1 MLYNLF
7 AVLILLGWI
16 FSGVYAL
23 DFISGKIG
31 ENARGRKWLNL
42 AAVFFGPFVLL
53 GVWASSAFRK
63 EESGEAGASV
73 PVVVRGKGKR
83 GAPVALLTDRAGNP
97 VMPLD
102 NRPPAVEAMETV
114 YQLMQEAVERKAT
127 RVIVQPDLEGEYH
140 VRFRIDGAE
149 ENISSLGALQG
160 GSLVSAFKHAAG
172 MSTSERRSSQSG
184 GFFLQTGKAPLNCP
198 AQSSRSGGGEQIVVR
213 LGTIEAVPPLEGL
226 GIPAG
231 GLAELRELLGG
242 GSGLVLLLGRP
253 GSGLTT
259 TMYSILQSPEL
270 AERRIAS
277 FESPVE
283 FKLDNVMQNEV
294 DPHRGNTLL
303 KLLGNAIND
312 GADTLAVG
320 NLNDAESARLTV
332 NFARNGK
339 LSIAVLDCATPLEAF
354 ARFEKWEIT
363 PRMLG
368 GMPLCLLSQAL
379 ARKTGGGYAAV
390 FDLPDRSALDSA
402 LETKGVTIDMVR
414 QAIGKGGD
422 GTGLME
428 ELDILVND
436 GTITRDEA
444 ARVVKT
450 IARKG
455 E

>member
-63 EESGEAGASV
+63 EESGEEGASV

-83 GAPVALLTDRAGNP
+83 GAPAALLTDRAGNP
-97 VMPLD
+97 VTPLD

-213 LGTIEAVPPLEGL
+213 L
-226 GIPAG
+226 
-231 GLAELRELLGG
+231 
-242 GSGLVLLLGRP
+242 
-253 GSGLTT
+253 
-259 TMYSILQSPEL
+259 
-270 AERRIAS
+270 
-277 FESPVE
+277 
-283 FKLDNVMQNEV
+283 
-294 DPHRGNTLL
+294 
-303 KLLGNAIND
+303 
-312 GADTLAVG
+312 
-320 NLNDAESARLTV
+320 
-332 NFARNGK
+332 
-339 LSIAVLDCATPLEAF
+339 
-354 ARFEKWEIT
+354 
-363 PRMLG
+363 
-368 GMPLCLLSQAL
+368 CLLYTSD
-379 ARKTGGGYAAV
+379 AA
-390 FDLPDRSALDSA
+390 D
-402 LETKGVTIDMVR
+402 
-414 QAIGKGGD
+414 
-422 GTGLME
+422 
-428 ELDILVND
+428 EL
-436 GTITRDEA
+436 
-444 ARVVKT
+444 
-450 IARKG
+450 
-455 E
+455 